1 MNINVDRIRNNGEYG
16 IVDLIDSLN
25 DIQYQVEKGT
35 MTASDGLSLANKCCN
50 GFLSS
55 EDNNPISDW
64 ESEGSDDPFSGLE
77 DNIEPSADEYENIQ
91 REAFKFLDDL
101 RESGRVNMFGA
112 TSHLEEHFGY
122 TTEQCK
128 TLLKEWMQQYGK

>member
-1 MNINVDRIRNNGEYG
+1 MNINVDRIRNNGDYG

-55 EDNNPISDW
+55 EDNNPISEW
-64 ESEGSDDPFSGLE
+64 ESEGSDDPFSGLD
-77 DNIEPSADEYENIQ
+77 DNIEPADEYENIQ
-91 REAFKFLDDL
+91 KEAFEFLNDL
-101 RESGRVNMFGA
+101 RESGQINMFGA

-122 TTEQCK
+122 TREQCK
-128 TLLKEWMQQYGK
+128 TLLKEWMEQYGK